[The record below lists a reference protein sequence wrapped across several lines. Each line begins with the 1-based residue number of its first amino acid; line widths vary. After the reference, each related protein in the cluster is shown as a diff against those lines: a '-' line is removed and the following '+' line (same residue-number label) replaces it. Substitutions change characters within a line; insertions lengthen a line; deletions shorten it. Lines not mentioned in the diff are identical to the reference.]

1 MIPADTSIPV
11 QHLWCVRVLVTSAD
25 VLIWYQYNTRIPA
38 RYWCIV
44 WYILPN
50 HRSRQITNA
59 NNTRHLVAFIRLH
72 NRPPVRSSF
81 VGLDGYDATLTWW
94 RSRVRAP
101 VEVIFFFKNIFL
113 MILLPRDVPGTKSIP
128 GTRYTTVYSYSNQ
141 KAHNTTGTAATQD
154 TTTNHRTLGNPLYI
168 RTRTFSEKQAVQAG
182 FLII

>member
-1 MIPADTSIPV
+1 
-11 QHLWCVRVLVTSAD
+11 
-25 VLIWYQYNTRIPA
+25 
-38 RYWCIV
+38 
-44 WYILPN
+44 
-50 HRSRQITNA
+50 
-59 NNTRHLVAFIRLH
+59 
-72 NRPPVRSSF
+72 
-81 VGLDGYDATLTWW
+81 
-94 RSRVRAP
+94 
-101 VEVIFFFKNIFL
+101 